1 MADAKEDTSYT
12 SRLLQAKRDAQKK
25 NPPPNP

>member
-25 NPPPNP
+25 NPPTNP